1 MSKNYDKLNLSHHLS
16 WSSLL
21 QLKGRLITLAVSLT
35 GNIHRSLQGVTAGVK
50 AGLFA
55 LDPHIWISRAR
66 GGMLFSAEPTFRAH
80 LCQIRPLS
88 YHIAALGVPYA
99 RVGAQV
105 GLKAIKSWE
114 DDVLHTVETD
124 RDTFWMIT
132 ARQSLGRLWRKK
144 KINGMGIV
152 PVKSEGSHI
161 SPMTLCS
168 QHGPMEQF
176 PWIPVYWYLWYHAMQ
191 FDWIFGQMHQHNNK
205 MVRLVDPAAS
215 K

>member
-1 MSKNYDKLNLSHHLS
+1 MTGLNLSHHLS

-21 QLKGRLITLAVSLT
+21 QLKGRLITSAVSLT

-88 YHIAALGVPYA
+88 YHIAALGVPLCKSG
-99 RVGAQV
+99 GASGVKGHRKLRGCRSSNSWNWQ
-105 GLKAIKSWE
+105 GHFLDDHCKTIFRKALE
-114 DDVLHTVETD
+114 EE
-124 RDTFWMIT
+124 
-132 ARQSLGRLWRKK
+132 

-152 PVKSEGSHI
+152 PVKREGGHI

-168 QHGPMEQF
+168 HHGPMEQF
-176 PWIPVYWYLWYHAMQ
+176 PWIPVY
-191 FDWIFGQMHQHNNK
+191 
-205 MVRLVDPAAS
+205 
-215 K
+215 